1 MNRSTETAPQFNI
14 ATASALLE
22 IERLL
27 RVARSARELQFTLV
41 NETRGAV
48 IYRQAILLS
57 HGNADKGPYR
67 VEAVSSLPTVER
79 DAPFIRWLERLV
91 ASFQKQQPLVGAR
104 CLSYDDSPEELKEEW
119 KEFSLPYVLWCPLV
133 HSNETVIGS
142 LWCTRET
149 IWLDQEIAIL
159 RRIADTFTHAWQA
172 LDHPRRMVGTRLG
185 TRWKAWAVVGA
196 ALVALAMPV
205 RMSTVA
211 PARVIPREPAVVS
224 APLNG
229 VIAEMTVPAN
239 AMVQEGQPLFRYED
253 TTLRSSHEVAEKNL
267 AVALAD
273 YHRAAQG
280 SFQETKNKADVPLL
294 KAEVELKETERN
306 FAREQLDQTLVK
318 APRAGLLLYSDKS
331 DWIGKPVVVGERIM
345 EVADP
350 AQVELR
356 VNLPVSD
363 AIVLREGAPVTVFLD
378 AQPLEPLAATVTH
391 ASYHAE
397 VLPGNLLA
405 YRITATFTDPTQ
417 APRIGWQGTAKVY
430 GESTSVFFLLFR
442 RPISA
447 ARQFTG
453 L

>member
-1 MNRSTETAPQFNI
+1 MTLSAETTPRFSL

-27 RVARSARELQFTLV
+27 RDARTVRELQFTLV
-41 NETRGAV
+41 NESRGAV
-48 IYRQAILLS
+48 SYRQAILLS
-57 HGNADKGPYR
+57 HGDDDKGPYR
-67 VEAVSSLPTVER
+67 VEGVSSLPTVDR
-79 DAPFIRWLERLV
+79 NAPFVRWIERLV
-91 ASFQKQQPLVGAR
+91 TSFQQQPLAGVR
-104 CLSYDDSPEELKEEW
+104 SLSFDDCPEELKEEW

-133 HSNETVIGS
+133 QPDGTAIGS

-159 RRIADTFTHAWQA
+159 RRIADTFTHAWQT
-172 LDHPRRMVGTRLG
+172 LDRPRYRVSTRLKA
-185 TRWKAWAVVGA
+185 RWITWTLVGA
-196 ALVALAMPV
+196 VLAALALPV

-211 PARVIPREPAVVS
+211 PAKVIPREPAVVS

-229 VIAEMTVPAN
+229 VIAEMIVPPN
-239 AMVQEGQPLFRYED
+239 VMVQEGQPLFLYED
-253 TTLRSSHEVAEKNL
+253 TTLRSNHEVAEKNL

-273 YHRAAQG
+273 YHRAGQG
-280 SFQETKNKADVPLL
+280 SFFDAKNKAEVPLL

-306 FAREQLDQTLVK
+306 FAREQLDQTVVK
-318 APRAGLLLYSDKS
+318 APRSGLLLYSDKS
-331 DWIGKPVVVGERIM
+331 DWVGKPVVVGERVM

-363 AIVLREGAPVTVFLD
+363 AILLREGAPVTVFLD
-378 AQPLEPLAATVTH
+378 AQPLEPLAATVTR

-397 VLPGNLLA
+397 ALPGNLLA
-405 YRITATFTDPTQ
+405 YRITATFTDPREV
-417 APRIGWQGTAKVY
+417 PHIGWQGTAKVY
-430 GESTSVFFLLFR
+430 GDSASLFYLLFR

-447 ARQFTG
+447 ARQFVG

>member
-1 MNRSTETAPQFNI
+1 
-14 ATASALLE
+14 
-22 IERLL
+22 
-27 RVARSARELQFTLV
+27 
-41 NETRGAV
+41 
-48 IYRQAILLS
+48 
-57 HGNADKGPYR
+57 
-67 VEAVSSLPTVER
+67 
-79 DAPFIRWLERLV
+79 
-91 ASFQKQQPLVGAR
+91 
-104 CLSYDDSPEELKEEW
+104 
-119 KEFSLPYVLWCPLV
+119 
-133 HSNETVIGS
+133 
-142 LWCTRET
+142 
-149 IWLDQEIAIL
+149 
-159 RRIADTFTHAWQA
+159 
-172 LDHPRRMVGTRLG
+172 
-185 TRWKAWAVVGA
+185 
-196 ALVALAMPV
+196 
-205 RMSTVA
+205 MSTVA
-211 PARVIPREPAVVS
+211 PAKVIPREPFVVS

-229 VIAEMTVPAN
+229 VIAEMTVQAN

-280 SFQETKNKADVPLL
+280 SFLDTKNKADVPLL
-294 KAEVELKETERN
+294 KAQVELKETERN

-331 DWIGKPVVVGERIM
+331 DWIGNPVVVGERIM

-363 AIVLREGAPVTVFLD
+363 AIVLREGASVTVFLD
-378 AQPLEPLAATVTH
+378 AHPLEPLAATVTR

-405 YRITATFTDPTQ
+405 YRITATFTNPTQ
-417 APRIGWQGTAKVY
+417 TPRIGWQGTAKVY
-430 GESTSVFFLLFR
+430 GESSSVLFLLFR

-447 ARQFTG
+447 ARQFVG